1 MNNTFKVAKWEI
13 KKNIRNKT
21 FLFMTFVFP
30 LLILVIAGG
39 AGYIGGSSSSSGLK
53 IGVIDQTDYVYDR
66 LSTQFTQE
74 SDIDLNK
81 VENTSDK
88 NKIRNILDEN
98 NYDSIVFIPSNIVE
112 SNQAT
117 VYYKELRGLDGNV
130 ISGFLSNI
138 VIEKRLIDKG
148 YAANEVLSLT
158 QKVNFKS
165 RSLKDDDS
173 GMGAIFIP
181 LGLAMLMAFSSM
193 FSGSALMQSINKEK
207 SDKLVEI
214 LFSSLTPKDLMYGKV
229 IGYGVLGICQIIIW
243 GAAGAFVANRFF
255 DLPLNLL
262 FSGKNAYMFVYFI
275 LGFIM
280 ISGLNAIAGASS
292 KDLQSSG
299 QSINGLI
306 VIIPIVP
313 VWFASILLQ
322 NPSGTIS
329 RILSY
334 IPFFTPTTMLLRMG
348 VSTPPIWELAL
359 TTAILA
365 ITAFLFIKL
374 ASKIFRVGMLMYGK
388 DMTLKEI
395 FKWSRA

>member
-21 FLFMTFVFP
+21 FLFMTFIFP

-39 AGYIGGSSSSSGLK
+39 AGYIGGSSSQSGLK
-53 IGVIDQTDYVYDR
+53 IGVIDQTDYIYEE
-66 LSTQFTQE
+66 LNQNFTK
-74 SDIDLNK
+74 SDITLDK
-81 VENTSDK
+81 IKNTTDK
-88 NKIRNILDEN
+88 DELRNILEDN
-98 NYDSIVFIPSNIVE
+98 NYDSIVLLPSNIIN

-117 VYYKELRGLDGNV
+117 VYYKELRGLDSDV
-130 ISGFLSNI
+130 ISKILSNI
-138 VIEKRLIDKG
+138 VIKKRLIESG
-148 YAANEVLSLT
+148 YSANKILNLT
-158 QKVNFKS
+158 QNINFQTQ
-165 RSLKDDDS
+165 SLQKDDT
-173 GMGAIFIP
+173 GMAAIFLP

-214 LFSSLTPKDLMYGKV
+214 LFSSLTPKKLMYGKV
-229 IGYGVLGICQIIIW
+229 LGYGFLGICQVIIW
-243 GAAGAFVANRFF
+243 GAAGSIVANTFF
-255 DLPLNLL
+255 DLPLNIL
-262 FSGKNAYMFVYFI
+262 FSIKNAYMFVYFL
-275 LGFIM
+275 LGFAM

-299 QSINGLI
+299 QSLNGLI
-306 VIIPIVP
+306 VIVPIVP

-334 IPFFTPTTMLLRMG
+334 VPIFTPTTMLLRMG
-348 VSTPPIWELAL
+348 VSTPPIWEIALTTGLLAL
-359 TTAILA
+359 T
-365 ITAFLFIKL
+365 AFFFIRL

-388 DMTLKEI
+388 DMSLKEI
-395 FKWSRA
+395 IKWSRA

>member
-21 FLFMTFVFP
+21 FLFMTFIFP

-39 AGYIGGSSSSSGLK
+39 AGYIGGSSSQSGLK
-53 IGVIDQTDYVYDR
+53 IGLIDQTDYIYEE
-66 LSTQFTQE
+66 LNQNFTNE
-74 SDIDLNK
+74 DITLEKIKATTNK
-81 VENTSDK
+81 DEL
-88 NKIRNILDEN
+88 RNILEVN
-98 NYDSIVFIPSNIVE
+98 NYDSIVLIPSNIVNN
-112 SNQAT
+112 NQAT

-130 ISGFLSNI
+130 ISNILSNI
-138 VIEKRLIDKG
+138 VIEKRLSENG
-148 YAANEVLSLT
+148 YSADQILRLT
-158 QKVNFKS
+158 QNVNFQTQ
-165 RSLKDDDS
+165 SLQKDDT
-173 GMGAIFIP
+173 GIAAIFLP

-214 LFSSLTPKDLMYGKV
+214 LFSSLTPKNLMYGKV
-229 IGYGVLGICQIIIW
+229 LGYGFLGICQVIVW
-243 GAAGAFVANRFF
+243 GAAGSLVANRFF
-255 DLPLNLL
+255 DLPLNIL
-262 FSGKNAYMFVYFI
+262 FSIKNAYMFVYFL
-275 LGFIM
+275 LGFAM

-299 QSINGLI
+299 QSLNGLI
-306 VIIPIVP
+306 VIVPIVP

-334 IPFFTPTTMLLRMG
+334 IPVFTPTTMLLRMG
-348 VSTPPIWELAL
+348 VSTPPIWEIAL
-359 TTAILA
+359 TTTILA
-365 ITAFLFIKL
+365 LSAFFFIRL

-388 DMTLKEI
+388 DMSLKEI
-395 FKWSRA
+395 IKWSKA

>member
-21 FLFMTFVFP
+21 FLFMTFIFP

-39 AGYIGGSSSSSGLK
+39 AGYIGGSSSQTGLK
-53 IGVIDQTDYVYDR
+53 IGLIDQTDYIYEE
-66 LSTQFTQE
+66 LNQNFTNE
-74 SDIDLNK
+74 DITLNK
-81 VENTSDK
+81 IKNTTDK
-88 NKIRNILDEN
+88 NEIRNILEDN
-98 NYDSIVFIPSNIVE
+98 NYDSIVLIPSNIIN

-130 ISGFLSNI
+130 ISNILSNI
-138 VIEKRLIDKG
+138 VIEKRLIERG
-148 YAANEVLSLT
+148 YSAEQILNLT
-158 QKVNFKS
+158 QNVNFQTQ
-165 RSLKDDDS
+165 SLQKDDT
-173 GMGAIFIP
+173 GMAAIFLP

-229 IGYGVLGICQIIIW
+229 IGYGFLGICQVIVW
-243 GAAGAFVANRFF
+243 GAAGSLVANRFF
-255 DLPLNLL
+255 DLPLNIL
-262 FSGKNAYMFVYFI
+262 FSIKNAYMFVYFL
-275 LGFIM
+275 LGFAM

-299 QSINGLI
+299 QSLNGLI
-306 VIIPIVP
+306 VIVPIIP

-348 VSTPPIWELAL
+348 VSTPPIWEIAL
-359 TTAILA
+359 TTGILA
-365 ITAFLFIKL
+365 LSAFFFIRL

-388 DMTLKEI
+388 DMSLKEI
-395 FKWSRA
+395 IKWSKA

>member
-39 AGYIGGSSSSSGLK
+39 AGYIGGMSSSNGLK
-53 IGVIDQTDYVYDR
+53 IGVIDQSEYVYEQ
-66 LSTQFTQE
+66 LENQFQGNN
-74 SDIDLNK
+74 DLQINR
-81 VENTSDK
+81 VENTTNKD
-88 NKIRNILDEN
+88 KIREILDEN
-98 NYDSIVFIPSNIVE
+98 NYDSIVLIPEDIIEN
-112 SNQAT
+112 NQAT
-117 VYYKELRGLDGNV
+117 VYYKELRGLDSNV
-130 ISGFLSNI
+130 ISGIMSNI
-138 VIEKRLIDKG
+138 VIKERLIEKG
-148 YAANEVLSLT
+148 YNANQILSLT
-158 QKVNFKS
+158 QNINFRTQSIKE
-165 RSLKDDDS
+165 DDS
-173 GMGAIFIP
+173 GMAAIFLP

-214 LFSSLTPKDLMYGKV
+214 LFSSIKPRDLMYGKV
-229 IGYGVLGICQIIIW
+229 IGYGVLGIAQIVIW
-243 GAAGAFVANRFF
+243 GAAGTVVASRFF

-262 FSGKNAYMFVYFI
+262 FSIKNAYMFVYFI

-299 QSINGLI
+299 QSLNGLI

-329 RILSY
+329 RVLSY
-334 IPFFTPTTMLLRMG
+334 VPFFTPTTMLLRMG
-348 VSTPPIWELAL
+348 VSTPPIWEIAL

-365 ITAFLFIKL
+365 ITAFLFIRL
-374 ASKIFRVGMLMYGK
+374 AAKIFRVGMLMYGK
-388 DMTLKEI
+388 DMSIKEI
-395 FKWSRA
+395 LKWSRA